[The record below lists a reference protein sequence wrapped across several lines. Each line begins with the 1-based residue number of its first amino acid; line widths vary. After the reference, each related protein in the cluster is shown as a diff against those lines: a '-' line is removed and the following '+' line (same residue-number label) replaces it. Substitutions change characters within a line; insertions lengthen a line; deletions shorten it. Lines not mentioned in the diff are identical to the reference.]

1 MQGQRYGVV
10 HETVPASVL
19 PSRGAL
25 TILRQSFVLRSVKNG
40 AGLSPVPSDQIEGP
54 ETVVA
59 ELGCLGGAAG

>member
-25 TILRQSFVLRSVKNG
+25 TILRQSFVLRSVKI
-40 AGLSPVPSDQIEGP
+40 ASAVPARRDGQEASNVWCG
-54 ETVVA
+54 
-59 ELGCLGGAAG
+59 